1 MMRRLLWA
9 LVLCLGLTAIGGGAV
24 VVPGGNESRLLAHEH
39 EGQNDERGGCTV
51 RRLRGVWSVLA
62 TGFVV
67 TPPAGSGI
75 PAGPFATVGT
85 LAIDGEGHARL
96 TATRSFNGTIVSE
109 ADLPGM
115 IALTELCTGSAAF
128 QGGRTFDVV
137 VLDGFREMNWI
148 QTNPGAVVTVVF
160 KRL

>member
-1 MMRRLLWA
+1 VHA
-9 LVLCLGLTAIGGGAV
+9 ETA
-24 VVPGGNESRLLAHEH
+24 VPGRLDARLLASEH
-39 EGQNDERGGCTV
+39 DGQNDERGGCSV

-67 TPPAGSGI
+67 TPPPSSGI

-85 LAIDGEGHARL
+85 LTVDSEGHAVL
-96 TATRSFNGTIVSE
+96 DGTRSFNGTIVSE
-109 ADLPGM
+109 ADLPGT
-115 IALTELCTGSAAF
+115 ITLTDRCTGSAAF
-128 QGGRTFDVV
+128 QGGRAFNLV

-148 QTNPGAVVTVVF
+148 QTNPGTVVTIVF